1 MKDEITFVM
10 GTVIMVFLSVL
21 FIFFVIWSSFSI
33 VRLKKYLHDRDKH
46 YLERITGME
55 DLIKKEFLE
64 VIRSIKKL

>member
-21 FIFFVIWSSFSI
+21 FVFFVAWSSTSI
-33 VRLKKYLHDRDKH
+33 VKLKKYLHERDQH
-46 YLERITGME
+46 YLKRITGME

-64 VIRSIKKL
+64 VIKSIKKL